1 MLQAQ
6 RKGYTTMIV
15 KHIDDPTRA
24 IKKGVIKSKEPV
36 VEKEP
41 VKNTPDKEIFNNKK
55 GRGNK

>member
-1 MLQAQ
+1 
-6 RKGYTTMIV
+6 MIV